1 MSGEGPVL
9 VVDGF
14 NLFVRNFIANPL
26 MAEGQHVGGAIGFMK
41 SLGALV
47 DAHSPSECI
56 VVWEGGGSTRRRQI
70 YPQYKSRRKPV
81 KLNRF
86 HEGDIPDTVEN
97 HNWQLKFLVA
107 CLKQVPVRQLYITDC
122 EADDIIGYLARHTL
136 RDRKVIIV
144 SSDHD
149 YAQLV
154 SDRVRIWS
162 PTLKG
167 LVCVEDV
174 IKRFGVPPRNVC
186 VARCFA
192 GDTSDSIEG
201 IKGVGIT
208 TLVKRFPMLAED
220 RDITVDDVLQAA
232 NAHPSKNRLK
242 ALKEITQNADIVK
255 RNWKLMHLDVSNLSG
270 NQISKLNSSF
280 DIELPR
286 SNKLELMRLMIRHG
300 VKTFDVDRFIL
311 QITANIRN

>member
-1 MSGEGPVL
+1 M
-9 VVDGF
+9 
-14 NLFVRNFIANPL
+14 
-26 MAEGQHVGGAIGFMK
+26 
-41 SLGALV
+41 
-47 DAHSPSECI
+47 
-56 VVWEGGGSTRRRQI
+56 
-70 YPQYKSRRKPV
+70 
-81 KLNRF
+81 
-86 HEGDIPDTVEN
+86 
-97 HNWQLKFLVA
+97 
-107 CLKQVPVRQLYITDC
+107 YITDC
-122 EADDIIGYLARHTL
+122 EADDIIGYLARHTF
-136 RDRKVIIV
+136 RDRNVIIV

-167 LVCVEDV
+167 MVGIEDV

-186 VARCFA
+186 VTRCFA

-201 IKGVGIT
+201 IKGVGVA

-220 RDITVDDVLQAA
+220 RDVTIEEVLQAA
-232 NAHPSKNRLK
+232 DAHPGKNRLK
-242 ALKEITQNADIVK
+242 ALKEITQNADVVK

-270 NQISKLNSSF
+270 NQVSKLNSSF
-280 DIELPR
+280 EIELPH
-286 SNKLELMRLMIRHG
+286 SNKFELMRLMIRHG